1 MLSCGPV
8 DQDNEAYQKLSTAD
22 KAKYRK
28 YVLLGKEIYTDKC
41 ASCHQLDGRGLRGV
55 IPPIA
60 GADYLENHQFKL
72 PCLLRYATKDTIMV
86 NGRLYPPQMP
96 AHDLTNLELA
106 EVITYINNSWG
117 NKLGFMSVKKVDSLL
132 QHCN

>member
-60 GADYLENHQFKL
+60 GADYLKNYQFEL

-86 NGRLYPPQMP
+86 NANFGDHISRM
-96 AHDLTNLELA
+96 AITNQA
-106 EVITYINNSWG
+106 IANFNFGHSNSLGTG
-117 NKLGFMSVKKVDSLL
+117 NWQQEIG
-132 QHCN
+132 